1 MTDTPY
7 EISLKALSPDVA
19 KEWHPLKNGTTKP
32 EKVANGIN
40 KKVWW
45 QLIYI
50 FKKAIRR

>member
-7 EISLKALSPDVA
+7 KIRLKALSSDVA

-32 EKVANGIN
+32 EKVANSSN